1 MSFSKLGATAGIA
14 VLLFLTFVLTAN
26 VSPAAESTGRLS
38 SATGPVEIGRG
49 DPPVWQPAR
58 EGEELAPGDVVRTGP
73 GGRAAVELR
82 GATARLYEN
91 SMIRI
96 PLAPGAVELERGGS
110 LFEVM
115 MRGLRGVFQVQTGEV
130 VVSVKGTRFGVALE
144 SGLAVVSVQRGT
156 VGVRSPESAP
166 ELEVLVREGFAATGG
181 PDRPF
186 ELTMISREDP
196 WDAWE
201 AGAPLPEEI
210 RGLLESASARDPEL
224 DAALEAGRG
233 AAADELAELPAE
245 IAPKAERPID
255 LHGRPEAGRTKA
267 ERTDLERSEL
277 DPLVDGQL
285 LGSSK
290 PADDAVTSILEASP
304 AARELGT
311 EEISSPLERLGF
323 EIRLHQD
330 HLYVSPGGRLSKKL
344 TEDSLNEV
352 IDGGKPQLLGD
363 DILRALDQRG
373 ADPIQFAE
381 DLAEL
386 LDQVNQ
392 N

>member
-14 VLLFLTFVLTAN
+14 VLLFLTFALTAN
-26 VSPAAESTGRLS
+26 VSPAAESTGRIS
-38 SATGPVEIGRG
+38 SATGPVEIGQG

-91 SMIRI
+91 SMIRV
-96 PLAPGAVELERGGS
+96 PLAPGAVELERGSS

-115 MRGLRGVFQVQTGEV
+115 MRGVRGVFQVQTGEV

-144 SGLAVVSVQRGT
+144 SDLAVVSVQRGT

-166 ELEVLVREGFAATGG
+166 ELEVLVHEGFAATGG
-181 PDRPF
+181 SDRPF
-186 ELTMISREDP
+186 ELTMISRDDP

-201 AGAPLPEEI
+201 TGAPLPEEI
-210 RGLLESASARDPEL
+210 RGLLNSATARDPEL

-233 AAADELAELPAE
+233 AAADELSTMPAE
-245 IAPKAERPID
+245 IAPRAKRPTD
-255 LHGRPEAGRTKA
+255 LQGRPGAGQTKA
-267 ERTDLERSEL
+267 ERTDLKRSKM
-277 DPLVDGQL
+277 DPLVEGQV

-290 PADDAVTSILEASP
+290 PDEGAVTSILEASP
-304 AARELGT
+304 AARELGA
-311 EEISSPLERLGF
+311 EEISGSLERMGF
-323 EIRLHQD
+323 EIRLYED

-344 TEDSLNEV
+344 TEDNLNEV
-352 IDGGKPQLLGD
+352 IDGGKPGLLGD
-363 DILRALDQRG
+363 DILRALNQSG
-373 ADPIQFAE
+373 VDPVDFAE

-386 LDQVNQ
+386 LQPANQ